1 MVGGCAIL
9 REESS
14 APSSYLLRGAN
25 APLPLPLKPE
35 VNMVMPS
42 FGHSGG
48 LAFHPDG
55 VLYFANHLHLGTIGR
70 FVVGRS
76 DEPETFI
83 DLREWMTSYGE
94 RIPRAQGIRLDA
106 EGRLVVAEAGTG
118 KIIRISSESDKIEV
132 LADSYDGTLLNS
144 VWDVEID
151 RNGFVYASVPDS
163 GVIYSIRPAGGI
175 VDILNDEL
183 VRVHG
188 LALSP
193 EGDRLVAAEPD
204 SGRVL
209 VFDLE
214 KGRLAAE
221 MWTLVDFSPTGEE
234 PVALAFDEFN
244 RLFVGLGDA
253 EKVQV
258 FDLTRG
264 SLIRTYEVGEPV
276 SGLSY
281 SDGTLFVSGGEAIQS
296 ISLR

>member
-35 VNMVMPS
+35 VSMVMPS

-264 SLIRTYEVGEPV
+264 TLIRTYEVGGPV

-281 SDGTLFVSGGEAIQS
+281 SDGTLFVSGGEAIRS

>member
-1 MVGGCAIL
+1 
-9 REESS
+9 
-14 APSSYLLRGAN
+14 
-25 APLPLPLKPE
+25 
-35 VNMVMPS
+35 MPS

-48 LAFHPDG
+48 LAFDPDG

-76 DEPETFI
+76 EEPETLI

-258 FDLTRG
+258 FDLRRG
-264 SLIRTYEVGEPV
+264 TLIRTYEVGEPV

-281 SDGTLFVSGGEAIQS
+281 SDGTLFVSGGEAIRS